1 MSQESR
7 SPRVSD
13 GISCHCLLESDCDVL
28 SQKVHLVGLYCI
40 VVSKRR
46 ERARLVAS
54 RLTRLLAYARLKE
67 FQGSLHQGRFAEI
80 IPAVL
85 QLLVSGLQVSNA
97 LQMIASGSEIIGRE
111 TFGLYL
117 KFSIVGVSE
126 ISKQFDSV
134 LLRHEKLHFEW
145 LSLQAIL
152 WSKQLGEQ
160 SRPQI

>member
-1 MSQESR
+1 
-7 SPRVSD
+7 
-13 GISCHCLLESDCDVL
+13 
-28 SQKVHLVGLYCI
+28 
-40 VVSKRR
+40 
-46 ERARLVAS
+46 
-54 RLTRLLAYARLKE
+54 LAYARLKE